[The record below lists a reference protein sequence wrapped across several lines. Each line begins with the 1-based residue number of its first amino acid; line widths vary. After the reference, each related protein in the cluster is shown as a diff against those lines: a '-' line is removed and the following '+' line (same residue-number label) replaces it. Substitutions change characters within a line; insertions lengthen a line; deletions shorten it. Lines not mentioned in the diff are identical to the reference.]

1 MFQQHCISIHSMS
14 PDCLTLVGELR
25 EGTAPVT
32 PVIVALDAGTSSA
45 KALVCEA
52 STGSVLARASVP
64 VALDVRGPGE
74 VEQDAE
80 EILQALLS
88 AAHHA
93 LSGLRDCVVQA
104 VALTNQRESV
114 VAWQRSTGEPIGPML
129 SWQDSRTSEAVAS
142 WDGSS
147 RAQVKALT
155 GLTLDAM
162 YSAPKMRWLLDHAGR
177 DDVMVGTLESWIIAR
192 LTGEAVAEA
201 GNASR
206 TMLLSLQT
214 GDWDDG
220 LLDAFGVSRDVLPQV
235 RHSNADFGR
244 IRAEGQSLA
253 GVPIVAVLA
262 DSHASLFAHH
272 AGAVGVAKAT
282 LGTGT
287 SVMAALAE
295 LGTPCEGVDTTLAWW
310 LDQPTYALEGNIL
323 ATGQAIDWVAGLL
336 EPASTRPGGVVVAE
350 AAASVDGSHGVTL
363 VPAFTGLGA
372 PHWDR
377 GAVALL
383 SGMTAATST
392 GHVARAALE
401 SVAHQVADVVE
412 SMVAVG
418 AIDLHELRVDG
429 GGSSSDLLLQSQSDL
444 LGVPVVRVREP
455 ELSAMGVA
463 RLASIRLGHDPGPVA
478 GDTAA
483 HPEWSADR
491 RERERHAW
499 KREVDRARMR
509 IEER

>member
-1 MFQQHCISIHSMS
+1 MI
-14 PDCLTLVGELR
+14 
-25 EGTAPVT
+25 

-45 KALVCEA
+45 KALVCAVE
-52 STGSVLARASVP
+52 TGSVLARASVP
-64 VALDVRGPGE
+64 VSLDVRGPGE
-74 VEQDAE
+74 VEQDAD

-88 AAHHA
+88 AARQA
-93 LSGLRDCVVQA
+93 LSGVPGCVVQA

-114 VAWQRSTGEPIGPML
+114 VAWERSSGRPLGPMP
-129 SWQDSRTSEAVAS
+129 SWQDSRTAGAVAS
-142 WDGSS
+142 WDASS

-162 YSAPKMRWLLDHAGR
+162 YSAPKMRWLLDQVTGT
-177 DDVMVGTLESWIIAR
+177 DVMVGTLESWLIAR
-192 LTGEAVAEA
+192 LTGEPVTEA

-220 LLDAFGVSRDVLPQV
+220 LLDAFGISRDVLPQV

-244 IRAEGQSLA
+244 IGAEWLPLA

-272 AGAVGVAKAT
+272 SGAVGLAKAT

-295 LGTPCEGVDTTLAWW
+295 LGTPCEGIDTTLAWW

-336 EPASTRPGGVVVAE
+336 EPASTRPGGVVVAD
-350 AAASVDGSHGVTL
+350 AAGSVDGSHGVTL

-383 SGMTAATST
+383 SGMTAATT
-392 GHVARAALE
+392 AGHVARAALE

-429 GGSSSDLLLQSQSDL
+429 GGSSSDVLLQSQADL
-444 LGVPVVRVREP
+444 LGVPIVRVREP
-455 ELSAMGVA
+455 ELSAIGVA
-463 RLASIRLGHDPGPVA
+463 RLASIRLGRDPGPIA

-483 HPEWSADR
+483 QPEWPADR

>member
-1 MFQQHCISIHSMS
+1 MTS
-14 PDCLTLVGELR
+14 
-25 EGTAPVT
+25 
-32 PVIVALDAGTSSA
+32 VIVALDAGTSSA
-45 KALVCEA
+45 KALVCDVG
-52 STGSVLARASVP
+52 SGSVLARASVP
-64 VALDVRGPGE
+64 VSLDVRGPGE

-80 EILQALLS
+80 QILQALLS
-88 AAHHA
+88 SAHRA
-93 LSGLRDCVVQA
+93 LSGLPDCVVQA

-114 VAWQRSTGEPIGPML
+114 VAWERSSGRPLGPML
-129 SWQDSRTSEAVAS
+129 SWQDSRTSEAVAL
-142 WDGSS
+142 WDDSS
-147 RAQVKALT
+147 RAEVKALT

-162 YSAPKMRWLLDHAGR
+162 YSAPKMRWLLDQAGR

-192 LTGEAVAEA
+192 LTGEAVTEA

-206 TMLLSLQT
+206 TMLLSLQS

-220 LLDAFGVSRDVLPQV
+220 LLEAFGISRDVLPEV

-244 IRAEGQSLA
+244 ISADGQSLA

-272 AGAVGVAKAT
+272 SGTVGVAKAT

-310 LDQPTYALEGNIL
+310 FDQPTYALEGNIL
-323 ATGQAIDWVAGLL
+323 ATGQAIDWVAGLI
-336 EPASTRPGGVVVAE
+336 EPGSARRAGEAVPVGLTRPGGVVVAE

-383 SGMTAATST
+383 SGMTAATSA

-429 GGSSSDLLLQSQSDL
+429 GGSSSDLLLQAQSDL

-463 RLASIRLGHDPGPVA
+463 RLASLRLGHDPGPVA

-483 HPEWSADR
+483 RPDWSADR
-491 RERERHAW
+491 RARERDVW